1 VVLLTLG
8 IGLLARDREEK
19 TMLDTS
25 VGDAVDLDLDVTIV
39 VTGPPAAALLGSTD
53 DGCDT
58 RKDGDC

>member
-1 VVLLTLG
+1 MADSQITDG
-8 IGLLARDREEK
+8 G
-19 TMLDTS
+19 
-25 VGDAVDLDLDVTIV
+25 DLDLDVTIV